1 MADVSYPV
9 IFSAPM
15 VQALFD
21 GRKTQ
26 TRRLAWSD
34 ASGQTFAR
42 HHRLVILDSAKGQGT
57 ASHLKPTPWKRRFDK
72 FQAGE
77 RPWLWTKE
85 TFAEVGTLDPGYLV
99 YRATYPEGLPAG
111 CENVPP
117 ASGVRWTPSIH
128 MPKRLSRLSL
138 RVTDMR
144 MERLQAI
151 SEEDARAEGIE
162 KVRTPHTGWRHYQER
177 DGLPG
182 LTSQSSFSTLWNS
195 IHGAGA
201 WAANPECIVTQFE
214 VHRENIERI
223 THG

>member
-1 MADVSYPV
+1 MADVTYPV
-9 IFSAPM
+9 IFSASM
-15 VQALFD
+15 VQALLD

-42 HHRLVILDSAKGQGT
+42 HHRLVILDSVKGQGT
-57 ASHLKPTPWKRRFDK
+57 ATHLKPSPWKRRYDK

-77 RPWLWTKE
+77 RPWLWVKE
-85 TFAEVGTLDPGYLV
+85 TILWNGEADNFYFADGGVGTELYFKL
-99 YRATYPEGLPAG
+99 RADKTGRK
-111 CENVPP
+111 
-117 ASGVRWTPSIH
+117 SRPSIH
-128 MPKRLSRLSL
+128 MRKKYSRLSL

-144 MERLQAI
+144 MERLQDI